1 MLTVDQ
7 LRAFGANVDEGIAR
21 CVGNEALYL
30 RLANSVL
37 KDPSFDRLAEGIRG
51 GDLNGAFEAAQV
63 RLGRKIGYADETT
76 PGWGKSVLI
85 TVEEDG
91 ALAIRENTFL
101 KPPPETGAW
110 APAPE
115 NG

>member
-1 MLTVDQ
+1 MLTVEQ

-51 GDLNGAFEAAQV
+51 GDLNGAFEAAHALKGV
-63 RLGRKIGYADETT
+63 LGNLSLTPLYETAASLT
-76 PGWGKSVLI
+76 EKLRAREPGDYEAELQSLLDQKAEL
-85 TVEEDG
+85 E
-91 ALAIRENTFL
+91 ALL
-101 KPPPETGAW
+101 
-110 APAPE
+110 
-115 NG
+115 